1 MLTLRTAPLAVI
13 ALSVAALVTVPVT
26 PAQAQDSAASTPKEA
41 KKAERKAARAK
52 KNAELKELE
61 QNGYNP
67 SGEQTDYPR
76 NLQNA
81 QQRINAQKAG
91 QAAPASAP

>member
-1 MLTLRTAPLAVI
+1 MLTFRTAPLAVI
-13 ALSVAALVTVPVT
+13 ALSVAALITVPAT
-26 PAQAQDSAASTPKEA
+26 PAHAQDSAASTPKQI

-52 KNAELKELE
+52 KNAELSELE
-61 QNGYNP
+61 KNGYNP
-67 SGEQTDYPR
+67 SGQQTDYPR

-91 QAAPASAP
+91 QPAPASAP